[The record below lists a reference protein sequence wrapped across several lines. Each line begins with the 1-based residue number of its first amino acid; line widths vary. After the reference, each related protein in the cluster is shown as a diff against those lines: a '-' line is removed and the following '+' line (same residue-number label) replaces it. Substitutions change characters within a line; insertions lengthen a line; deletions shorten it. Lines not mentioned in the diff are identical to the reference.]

1 MNMSA
6 ANSEEGEDP
15 YGQGKDIGGG
25 FSLSNMN
32 QQKQRRET
40 VQNTAIGSGLGG
52 GSGF

>member
-6 ANSEEGEDP
+6 ANSEEGENDDP

-32 QQKQRRET
+32 
-40 VQNTAIGSGLGG
+40 
-52 GSGF
+52 